1 MTIDLRDR
9 VGANLRKLR
18 RLHSLSQEA
27 LSHKAGLERGYVGR
41 LERSQ
46 YFTSM
51 ATVQK
56 LAVALDVDPSELIE
70 PILSHSGKRARA
82 VNEETSEDQ
91 KESEGSQLLAM
102 PFQEGFENRQGSL
115 TLVLIDYRWN
125 DGSTIRRWLVDPKK
139 VKQSAIVLKP
149 CKPQ

>member
-1 MTIDLRDR
+1 MDLRDR
-9 VGANLRKLR
+9 VGTNLRKLR
-18 RLHSLSQEA
+18 QLHSLSQEA
-27 LSHKAGLERGYVGR
+27 LSLKAGLERGYVGR

-56 LAVALDVDPSELIE
+56 LAFALEVDPSELIE
-70 PILSHSGKRARA
+70 PILIHRSKRAKTA
-82 VNEETSEDQ
+82 NDKTLDDP
-91 KESEGSQLLAM
+91 KESGRSQLLAA
-102 PFQEGFENRQGSL
+102 PFQEVFENRRGDL
-115 TLVLIDYRWN
+115 NLVLIDYRWN